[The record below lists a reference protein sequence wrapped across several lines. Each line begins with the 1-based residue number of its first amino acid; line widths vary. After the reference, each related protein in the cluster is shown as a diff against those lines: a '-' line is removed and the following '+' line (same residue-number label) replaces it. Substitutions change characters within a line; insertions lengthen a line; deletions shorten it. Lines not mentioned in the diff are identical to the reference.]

1 MFAIYRMS
9 SEEKEMKTKFHSIF
23 LFAAL
28 MAAVLCI
35 GLSTQSARAAGGW
48 ELVGSKLP
56 SGGHVHL
63 VIDNGTPYVAYVNND
78 DDSNL
83 KISVKKFN
91 GTSWVDVGAPNF
103 SSGGVAGFALA
114 VENGTP
120 YVAYSDMTVTNNVY
134 DYKVKVMK
142 FNGANWADE
151 GDTNSYANGVSAGVS
166 LAVYNGVPYVTFS
179 GLNLANQK
187 YYVSV
192 KYLSGGSWED
202 LGQPWFSY
210 PFPRSQPN
218 LVMHNGTPYVAYHS
232 WDLPLWGPVVQRF
245 NGGWETV
252 GDPDLAPEQPSAEL
266 KIAIDSDS
274 GTPYVAYA
282 IPGVQYPVPTN
293 DAVVMKF
300 TDMGWQYVGAMR
312 FVKRVSPTFSL
323 AVSNGTPYFAFLDND
338 HDQRISV
345 MKFKGTTWEYVG
357 SPGFPAGIQTIGPS
371 FLAVHGDT
379 PYVAFSDY
387 TAENKVTVMRY
398 AGQTPPIQ
406 TATFRSIG
414 GHDGWVLESG
424 ENTNKGG
431 QIEKR
436 SKFLRLGDD
445 ARNKQYRSILSFDTA
460 ALPDDAVITKVT
472 LKVKRQRVLGGG
484 NPVSKFKGFIMDIRN
499 GTFGATGLQ
508 KPDFQ
513 TRADRSTAAMKKNAG
528 NNKWYTLDL
537 SRVKDFVNLQGLTQ
551 GRLRFKWDDDN
562 NKVANYLILYSG
574 NATKADRPQLIVQ
587 YYVL

>member
-1 MFAIYRMS
+1 MHEDSTGCVINVAYGD
-9 SEEKEMKTKFHSIF
+9 T
-23 LFAAL
+23 AACGL
-28 MAAVLCI
+28 PVSQGVPLPRGMMCPGDRLAVVAP
-35 GLSTQSARAAGGW
+35 GGEWRPAAGRPLAQWPDGSVRW
-48 ELVGSKLP
+48 LLVSFGAREAGTHRLVVNPDTVPTQPEVRLTQVDGRWIIDVEHIHHRVDASLP
-56 SGGHVHL
+56 GIGDGLFDGG
-63 VIDNGTPYVAYVNND
+63 
-78 DDSNL
+78 
-83 KISVKKFN
+83 
-91 GTSWVDVGAPNF
+91 
-103 SSGGVAGFALA
+103 
-114 VENGTP
+114 
-120 YVAYSDMTVTNNVY
+120 
-134 DYKVKVMK
+134 
-142 FNGANWADE
+142 E
-151 GDTNSYANGVSAGVS
+151 GCKTGDHNGVSAGVS

-252 GDPDLAPEQPSAEL
+252 GDPDFAPEQPSAEL
-266 KIAIDSDS
+266 KIAIESDS

-357 SPGFPAGIQTIGPS
+357 SPGFPAGIPTIGPS

-445 ARNKQYRSILSFDTA
+445 AKNKQYRSILSFDTA
-460 ALPDDAVITKVT
+460 ALPDDAVVTKVT

-513 TRADRSTAAMKKNAG
+513 TRADRSTAAMKKNTG